1 MKHSYTLFR
10 YNFISFLEMFFA
22 SMIFFIL
29 LIQMFDIFA
38 NLFRYLQNNVP
49 FSKILY
55 IALLYVPKCI
65 SYSLPIAL
73 LYSVSFTMG
82 NFFANNELIV
92 VMASG
97 ISVWKFNLPVIIF
110 TISLALGTFF
120 FEDKI
125 VIPIYEKKQST
136 VNEIFYAKQSPEE
149 TSFDVTILGK
159 NREYIWSA
167 AMFEKTKN
175 TLHNLT
181 IIKLDAQGNFLEKI
195 TAQTAQ
201 WNTDRWILKN
211 TRVIKKTKTGF
222 SDVLYASLD
231 DPELNEQPDSFYIRY
246 GKPDSMNIKEL
257 QNYIKF
263 LEGIHAPAAHAK
275 TELLRRYAYACIPI
289 IVVLIAIV
297 SSGLIKKNIML
308 FTMLISIF
316 AAVVYYVLQM
326 VLSIMAINELILPVW
341 GAFIPLVIFI
351 LIFVVVFKFKKI

>member
-10 YNFISFLEMFFA
+10 YNFKAFLEMFFA
-22 SMIFFIL
+22 SMVFFIL
-29 LIQMFDIFA
+29 LIEMFDIFA

-49 FSKILY
+49 FSKILQ
-55 IALLYVPKCI
+55 IALLYLPKCI

-73 LYSVSFTMG
+73 LYAVSFTMG

-97 ISVWKFNLPVIIF
+97 ISVWKFNLPIIIF
-110 TISLALGTFF
+110 TVALALSSFF
-120 FEDKI
+120 FEDAI
-125 VIPIYEKKQST
+125 VIPFYEKKQT
-136 VNEIFYAKQSPEE
+136 TANEILYAKQSPDE
-149 TSFDVTILGK
+149 TSFDITILGK

-167 AMFEKTKN
+167 AMFEKAKKVLN
-175 TLHNLT
+175 NVT

-201 WNTDRWILKN
+201 WSTDRWILKSA
-211 TRVIKKTKTGF
+211 RVIKKTKTGF
-222 SDVLYASLD
+222 SDMFYASLD
-231 DPELNEQPDSFYIRY
+231 DPELNEQPDSFYVRS
-246 GKPDSMNIKEL
+246 GKHDAMNIKEL

-263 LEGIHAPAAHAK
+263 LEGIHAPAAQAK
-275 TELLRRYAYACIPI
+275 TELLRRFAYTFIPI

-308 FTMLISIF
+308 FTMLISIG

-326 VLSIMAINELILPVW
+326 VLSLMAINEIIPPAW
-341 GAFIPLVIFI
+341 GAFMPLAVFIMIFA
-351 LIFVVVFKFKKI
+351 VVFKFRKI